1 MVIIIRCAFVEHSN
15 IMPEASHSSID
26 AFELGLI
33 VRLGLIVQFF
43 QPAKSVDKTASP
55 FTIQLFFQH
64 VDLLLQ
70 GLELL
75 PFDRAILL
83 LRCMITRLMATV
95 TSAAWYL
102 PI

>member
-1 MVIIIRCAFVEHSN
+1 MVIIIRRAFVEHSN
-15 IMPEASHSSID
+15 IVPEPSHSSIH
-26 AFELGLI
+26 ALKLGLI
-33 VRLGLIVQFF
+33 IRFRLIVQFF
-43 QPAKSVDKTASP
+43 QPAQSVNKAASP

-83 LRCMITRLMATV
+83 LRCMITRLMAAV